1 MTNDDDKR
9 SGSWLPGVLSYFA
22 NFVLE
27 TSFFFQ
33 VRYFIKINSNILKA
47 ARDFLLPHFWNTHS
61 KTWKEVL
68 KFSEFQMV
76 SVVTEPIA

>member
-1 MTNDDDKR
+1 MIK
-9 SGSWLPGVLSYFA
+9 GVG
-22 NFVLE
+22 VGCLE
-27 TSFFFQ
+27 CYSTLLTLFQ
-33 VRYFIKINSNILKA
+33 KLASSSNFIKINSNILKA

-61 KTWKEVL
+61 RTWKGVL